1 MTFSILIPT
10 LFKSKRITP
19 LVEHFEKH
27 PLVQEVIVLDNT
39 GGIPGY
45 RDGKLTII
53 EGCRENYVTKSWN
66 ILVDYAR
73 SDYYAILNDDIL
85 IDPSI
90 LDEILEHDWNIPSI
104 IGLDYKNIVTKPQ
117 ESYPTI
123 RPLPIDETMP
133 YGFGQALFGKKSQ
146 WPQIPEYL
154 KIWCN
159 DKYLA
164 SKLYPFLLSNIF
176 WEGEIETT
184 SGNPDFDEIKK
195 TDVKRWQIMCEK
207 GLI

>member
-1 MTFSILIPT
+1 MNFSILIPT

-19 LVEHFEKH
+19 LVEAFERH
-27 PLVQEVIVLDNT
+27 PLVNEVIVLDNT

-45 RDGKLTII
+45 RDGKLTVI
-53 EGCRENYVTKSWN
+53 EGSRDNYVTRSWN
-66 ILVDYAR
+66 ILVSYAK
-73 SDYYAILNDDIL
+73 SEYYALLNDDIL
-85 IDPSI
+85 IDPGV

-104 IGLDYKNIVTKPQ
+104 IGLDYDNIVTNPADA
-117 ESYPTI
+117 YPTI
-123 RPLPIDETMP
+123 KPLPIDEPMP

-146 WPQIPEYL
+146 WPEIPEYL

-159 DKYLA
+159 DNYLA
-164 SKLYPFLLSNIF
+164 SKLYPFLLSNVF

-195 TDVKRWQIMCEK
+195 TDVKRWTIMCK
-207 GLI
+207 RGLI